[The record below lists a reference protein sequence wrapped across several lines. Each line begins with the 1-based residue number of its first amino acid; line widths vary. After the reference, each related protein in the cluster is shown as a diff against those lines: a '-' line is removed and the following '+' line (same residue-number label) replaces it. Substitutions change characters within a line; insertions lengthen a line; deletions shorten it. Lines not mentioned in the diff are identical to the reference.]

1 MFSDNRLNVV
11 ISQHT
16 PQMKLKFDI
25 CDK

>member
-16 PQMKLKFDI
+16 PQMKLKCDI